1 MEDWKCPVCGQQ
13 TIIRKPNSTCF
24 QLDEKTKEIKGD
36 LPIYLCLTCENDFI
50 LKDDLEGD

>member
-36 LPIYLCLTCENDFI
+36 LPIYLCLTYENDFI